1 MATARVLPS
10 QSEIER
16 AFADAMQRAGYLPG
30 SIEADTDKFV
40 RFDAPGDKPGKKN
53 AFYKL
58 RTGQWPVG
66 WFGEWRH
73 GEQIQWSW
81 HEDQNIELSDLEKR
95 KIREERAKL
104 RAEAAQARELRQ
116 REVAEDAS
124 KRWKAA
130 SGDVESHPYLT
141 AKGIEVARGLRM
153 HTAKDGTQLLLM
165 PIYAFDMNGRTELIG
180 LQHIAPDGSKMFM
193 SGQRIEGG
201 FFSIK
206 GDPSWII
213 ICEGLATGFSI
224 WQATG
229 LSVVCAMNAGNLVA
243 VAKDLARWR
252 PEAQL
257 LIAADD
263 DHFASDGFLAAQDE
277 ARKLGRT
284 PKAWEN
290 SGVLKAE
297 AAAKAVGCRWIIP
310 VFEEGPARGRTDFND
325 LYVLEGAQ
333 ACGGQVMG
341 ALRSIEPETCA
352 PGAEVVQIDAGAMR
366 DESWRSRLPR
376 NSQGAV
382 DGANVEGVAMMIGN
396 HPMLAGRLRYNSFTK
411 EIELDGNAME
421 DYHVA
426 QMRRIMHADNFKAR
440 KGDVEDEMVAEARR
454 NLFDPLSEY
463 LQGTLWDMTERLD
476 TWMVRYLG
484 CEDTAYIRAVG
495 RAFLI
500 GAVARALEPGCKNDN
515 MLVLE
520 GPQGIGKSTAIRYL
534 FGDRFFTDHLPDFH
548 SKDSFQQLQGAWCI
562 EVAELSALSKA
573 EVKDVKQ
580 FLSRLVDKF
589 RAPYEKLPMSIPR
602 RTVFIGSVNPEDNGY
617 LRDPTGNRRF
627 WPAMCGTIDTDGIL
641 LDRDQIW
648 AEAVVAWKLGEKWF
662 LVDEA
667 AEQAAR
673 EQAQRGER
681 HPWEA
686 LIMAYL
692 EQQQAKKITVG
703 EVLSQVLKYPP
714 DRQNMQASRQ
724 VGAALRGLG
733 WWSDL
738 ERVGGVPTRVFYP
751 PEGWSYASLR
761 TFEEAAW
768 GDDEP
773 NAR

>member
-1 MATARVLPS
+1 MAAQPAPT
-10 QSEIER
+10 QSEVER
-16 AFADAMQRAGYLPG
+16 AFIDAMHAAGFNPG
-30 SIEADTDKFV
+30 SIEADQDKFV

-53 AFYKL
+53 GFYKL
-58 RTGQWPVG
+58 RTGNWPVG
-66 WFGEWRH
+66 WFGDWKT
-73 GEQIQWSW
+73 GEQLEWSW
-81 HEDQNIELSDLEKR
+81 HESQGFELSQADRK
-95 KIREERAKL
+95 KIREERSRLK
-104 RAEAAQARELRQ
+104 AEAMQARELRA

-153 HTAKDGTQLLLM
+153 HEASDGTKLLLV
-165 PIYAFDMNGRTELIG
+165 PVYAFDMNGKTELIG
-180 LQHIAPDGSKMFM
+180 LQHVGPDGSKRFM
-193 SGQRIEGG
+193 TGQRTDGG

-206 GDPSWII
+206 GDPSWIVV
-213 ICEGLATGFSI
+213 CEGAATGFSV

-229 LSVVCAMNAGNLVA
+229 LSVVCAFNAGNLVQ
-243 VAKDLARWR
+243 VVKELARWR

-263 DHFASDGFLAAQDE
+263 DHFASESFLAAQEE
-277 ARKLGRT
+277 ARKLGRS

-290 SGVLKAE
+290 AGILKAE
-297 AAAKAVGCRWIIP
+297 AAAKAVGCRWISP
-310 VFEEGPARGRTDFND
+310 VFAEGPARGRTDFND
-325 LYVLEGAQ
+325 LHMLEGMQ
-333 ACGGQVMG
+333 ACAGQIMG
-341 ALRSIEPETCA
+341 AIRSIEPETCE
-352 PGAEVVQIDAGAMR
+352 PGAEVVPIDPSSLR

-376 NSQGAV
+376 TTQGTV
-382 DGANVEGVAMMIGN
+382 DGGNVEGVAMMIGN
-396 HPMLAGRLRYNSFTK
+396 HPLLAGRLRYNSFTK

-426 QMRRIMHADNFKAR
+426 QMRRIMHADNFKAK

-454 NLFDPLSEY
+454 QLFDPLTDY
-463 LQGTLWDMTERLD
+463 LQGTTWDFTERLD
-476 TWMVRYLG
+476 TWMIRYLG
-484 CEDTAYIRAVG
+484 CVDSPYVRAVG

-500 GAVARALEPGCKNDN
+500 GAVARALNPGCKNDN

-589 RAPYEKLPMSIPR
+589 RAPYEKLPLSIPR
-602 RTVFIGSVNPEDNGY
+602 RTVFVGSVNPEDNGY

-627 WPAMCGTIDTDGIL
+627 WPVTCTTIDTDGLL

-648 AEAVVAWKLGEKWF
+648 AEAVVAFKSGEKWF

-667 AEQAAR
+667 AEQAAV
-673 EQAQRGER
+673 EQAERGER

-686 LIMAYL
+686 LILAYL
-692 EQQQAKKITVG
+692 ENERARSITVAD
-703 EVLSQVLKYPP
+703 VLTSVLKFPP
-714 DRQNMQASRQ
+714 DRQNMQSSRQ
-724 VGAALRGLG
+724 AGAALRGLG
-733 WWSDL
+733 WVSQL

-751 PEGWSYASLR
+751 PKGWSYAPLR
-761 TFEEAAW
+761 SW
-768 GDDEP
+768 DDVA
-773 NAR
+773 NSDD